1 MFLFLYMMTVIA
13 DGTSRWCVRCQKN
26 SIFGVLHTKTC
37 CCLFE
42 YFIEFT
48 SCLYFILCFTRTH
61 NCMFSLSNFCECVR
75 VPEVILSFSSLFSYT
90 DRVGI
95 GVFIFI
101 NFVLKLYFFLYVYIK
116 HFHQHLSIWE
126 SFPFSQFCIFRVF
139 FLPGNYGSLWKIFN
153 LMIKGE
159 KLSKGKEFLKAD
171 SDNFW

>member
-90 DRVGI
+90 NRVGI

-101 NFVLKLYFFLYVYIK
+101 NFVLKLYFFLYVYK
-116 HFHQHLSIWE
+116 TLSSTPFHLRKFSLFSILY
-126 SFPFSQFCIFRVF
+126 FSF
-139 FLPGNYGSLWKIFN
+139 FLPGNYGSQWKIFN

-171 SDNFW
+171 LDNFW